1 MSQEDEKIDI
11 SEKEKDFLTLGTDNG
26 PIGPKVPQNKL
37 CEGLKNKMLDL
48 ESQFKIMDKKMD
60 KILDILEKDCKKMT
74 DHIDFVENVY
84 DNVKMPFYY
93 VMDKVN
99 YLVTND
105 NKKILDSEH
114 NNNNIEDR

>member
-11 SEKEKDFLTLGTDNG
+11 SEQDKDF
-26 PIGPKVPQNKL
+26 
-37 CEGLKNKMLDL
+37 LKNKMLDL
-48 ESQFKIMDKKMD
+48 ENQFKIMDKKMD
-60 KILDILEKDCKKMT
+60 KILEILEKDCKKMS

-105 NKKILDSEH
+105 NKKLLDHEH
-114 NNNNIEDR
+114 NNNNNNNNNNNIEER